1 MSNADMSASPLRKS
15 PRGPRPNVKPVF
27 HTLTE
32 IPTMTCKPSC
42 MSRRNFIAGAT
53 ATVAMASTPLAAL
66 ADPRPLRIGWT
77 AWSDAEVTTQIAKLL
92 LEQRLGQRVELVM
105 TDVALQYA
113 ALQRGQI
120 DLMLMAWLPGTHKS
134 YWEKVKDEVEDLG
147 VLYGGA
153 KLGWA
158 VPDDIPV
165 SQLRSIEDLNK
176 PEVREKLG
184 GRIQGIDAG
193 SGLMK
198 LSDAALKAYALD
210 YRLQTASDAAM
221 VTSLDRAIQRK
232 QWIVVTTWSPH
243 WMFSQYKLRYLE
255 DPKQVLGGAES
266 IHALGRKG
274 FSTDFPKAATFI
286 RNYKLPLAD
295 LEGVMLKARDSS
307 AAKEAA
313 AFVAARSDLVDRW
326 LAGAV

>member
-1 MSNADMSASPLRKS
+1 MKRDRMNM
-15 PRGPRPNVKPVF
+15 N
-27 HTLTE
+27 
-32 IPTMTCKPSC
+32 
-42 MSRRNFIAGAT
+42 RRNFLAGST
-53 ATVAMASTPLAAL
+53 AAVALASTPLAVL
-66 ADPRPLRIGWT
+66 AQARPIRIGWT
-77 AWSDAEVTTQIAKLL
+77 SWSDAEVTTQIAKLI
-92 LEQRLGQRVELVM
+92 LEQRLGHKVELVM

-147 VLYGGA
+147 ELYGGA

-165 SQLRSIEDLNK
+165 TTLRSIEDLAK

-184 GRIQGIDAG
+184 NRIQGIDAG
-193 SGLMK
+193 AGLMK
-198 LSDAALKAYALD
+198 LSEAALKTYGLD
-210 YRLQTASDAAM
+210 YKLQTASDAAM

-255 DPKQVLGGAES
+255 DPKQALGGSEA

-274 FSTDFPKAATFI
+274 FSADFPKAAAFV
-286 RNYKLPLAD
+286 RNLKLPLSD
-295 LEGVMLKARDSS
+295 LEAMMLKARDTS

-313 AFVAARSDLVDRW
+313 AYLASHGEVVERW